1 MNRKFKYQGPT
12 DSSVT
17 LKVDCQ
23 DVDVVLFRG
32 STVELPDDHEYVKT
46 LIALGY
52 LAPQGDAPEV
62 ADAQGSTTTAKKG
75 AK

>member
-17 LKVDCQ
+17 LKVDGK

-52 LAPQGDAPEV
+52 LVPEGDLPAVAQPE
-62 ADAQGSTTTAKKG
+62 ASTTTAKKG

>member
-17 LKVDCQ
+17 LKVDGQ
-23 DVDVVLFRG
+23 DMDVVLFRG
-32 STVELPDDHEYVKT
+32 STVELPEDHEYVKT

-52 LAPQGDAPEV
+52 LVLEGDAPAVALPEV
-62 ADAQGSTTTAKKG
+62 AATTVKKG

>member
-1 MNRKFKYQGPT
+1 MTRKFKYQGPT

-17 LKVDCQ
+17 LKVDGK

-32 STVELPDDHEYVKT
+32 STHELPEDHEYVKT
-46 LIALGY
+46 LTALGY
-52 LAPQGDAPEV
+52 LALERDDDQA
-62 ADAQGSTTTAKKG
+62 AATTVNKG

>member
-17 LKVDCQ
+17 LKVDGQ
-23 DVDVVLFRG
+23 DMDVVLFRG
-32 STVELPDDHEYVKT
+32 STVELPEDHEYIKT

-52 LAPQGDAPEV
+52 LVLEGDAPAVPLPEV
-62 ADAQGSTTTAKKG
+62 AATTVKKG

>member
-1 MNRKFKYQGPT
+1 MTRKFKYQGPT

-17 LKVDCQ
+17 LKVDGADQ
-23 DVDVVLFRG
+23 DVLLFRG
-32 STVELPDDHEYVKT
+32 TSVELPEEHEYVKT

-52 LAPQGDAPEV
+52 LVADDAPQAP
-62 ADAQGSTTTAKKG
+62 ADATESTSKKG

>member
-17 LKVDCQ
+17 LKVKGR

-52 LAPQGDAPEV
+52 LAPEGNVSAVAQPE
-62 ADAQGSTTTAKKG
+62 ASTTAKKG

>member
-17 LKVDCQ
+17 LKVDGQ

-46 LIALGY
+46 LIALRY
-52 LAPQGDAPEV
+52 LLPARGAPAV

>member
-17 LKVDCQ
+17 LKVDGQ
-23 DVDVVLFRG
+23 NVDVVLFRG

-52 LAPQGDAPEV
+52 LDSDGDAPAV
-62 ADAQGSTTTAKKG
+62 ADAQGSTTAKKG
-75 AK
+75 TK

>member
-17 LKVDCQ
+17 LRIDGK

-52 LAPQGDAPEV
+52 LAPEGDAPAE
-62 ADAQGSTTTAKKG
+62 AQPEASTTTAKKG

>member
-17 LKVDCQ
+17 LKVDGQ

-32 STVELPDDHEYVKT
+32 STVELPDEHEYVKT

-52 LAPQGDAPEV
+52 LAPEGDVPAVAQPE
-62 ADAQGSTTTAKKG
+62 ASTTAKKG